1 MPPRNKS
8 EKPVYEGTS
17 VGSTL
22 AEPPKPST
30 LENLVEHSVEIRASA
45 ESINSRVWRL
55 LSDVNN
61 NDVPPLDG
69 SANEDAPVCKS
80 LLPRLGDRL
89 DDIEGLLGDIEEG
102 LSLLEKNLKDHC
114 A

>member
-55 LSDVNN
+55 LSDVNA
-61 NDVPPLDG
+61 DDIPPRD
-69 SANEDAPVCKS
+69 SCNETECVRKS

-102 LSLLEKNLKDHC
+102 LRLLEQNLKDHC